1 MRFPH
6 IAPLS
11 RGNIIVDLNVFE
23 AGAVVGGERNGEIL
37 HVYVGSIPC
46 HDDARVV

>member
-11 RGNIIVDLNVFE
+11 RGNIIVGVNVFE
-23 AGAVVGGERNGEIL
+23 AGAVVASERSGTIL

-46 HDDARVV
+46 HDDARIV